1 MTVKRNDAI
10 ETRPSSAFA
19 RGGACV
25 HLGSEA
31 DIQPTSK
38 MSAKFHKRRANVVG
52 KGVESGLKNRLV

>member
-1 MTVKRNDAI
+1 MMPLKH
-10 ETRPSSAFA
+10 A
-19 RGGACV
+19 RVQLLHVAVRCV

-31 DIQPTSK
+31 DIQLTSK

>member
-1 MTVKRNDAI
+1 MPLKH
-10 ETRPSSAFA
+10 A
-19 RGGACV
+19 RVQLLHVAVRCV

-31 DIQPTSK
+31 DIQLTGK